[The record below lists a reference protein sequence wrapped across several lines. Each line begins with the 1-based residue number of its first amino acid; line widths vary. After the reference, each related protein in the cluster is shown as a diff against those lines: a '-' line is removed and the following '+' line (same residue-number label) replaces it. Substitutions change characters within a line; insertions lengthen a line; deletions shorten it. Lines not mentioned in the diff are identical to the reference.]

1 MLHHAEDDD
10 GIVRLGRHVLEKVLI
25 HDVARKLLALNQAL
39 QILLGVTRLAASESF
54 AYGGDL
60 SLRGALERASLV
72 AVSDGRYLVAGSVEL
87 RWRALRQL
95 WLGSFELGPFVDF
108 GVVARARGQLFD
120 DPAVTSGPTVR
131 YVTPVGPLAASYAW
145 PLRRPQAI
153 VTREPRAM
161 PARGRFHLTF
171 GGAY

>member
-1 MLHHAEDDD
+1 M
-10 GIVRLGRHVLEKVLI
+10 
-25 HDVARKLLALNQAL
+25 ARKLLALNQAL